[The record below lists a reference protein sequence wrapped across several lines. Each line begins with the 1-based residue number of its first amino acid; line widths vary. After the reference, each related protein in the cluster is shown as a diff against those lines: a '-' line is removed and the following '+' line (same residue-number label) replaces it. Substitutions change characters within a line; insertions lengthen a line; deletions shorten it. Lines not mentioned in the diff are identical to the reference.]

1 MRIGQ
6 TSFIS
11 FVSKGLSSA
20 AGFIATILFARLLG
34 PEVLGKYYLLLSIVA
49 WLSLLGSIGIG
60 SAITKR
66 VSEGTDI
73 GEYKLAGGLTIAVIG
88 VLIIVGLLLF
98 QDLVTSSFEVD
109 RIGFVII
116 LLAVGLLGSYV
127 DAMLNGAHKV
137 HVAAVLKVARRI
149 ARTALQV
156 GGVLLS
162 FGLTALVMGY
172 ALGGLVLVI
181 GGLYVLGGPYH
192 LPQKKHFERL
202 IDYAKYAWMGRLEGK
217 TFQQADVIILGLFV
231 PSSLVGVYGVTWNVA
246 NFLIIFSTSISGALF
261 PELSKLSVDDRD
273 QQVASLVQDA
283 LSYTGLVTIPGLVGG
298 LLLSNRILRIFGDEF
313 AQGAQ
318 VLGLLILSV
327 LFYGYQK
334 QFTNALGGIDQP
346 KAAFKVNGIL
356 IASNVVLNAV
366 LVYSIGMIGAA
377 LASATSSVLSL
388 IGGYYILGRHID
400 FSVPVAEI
408 SRQIGATVAM
418 GVLVTVLNGALAR
431 ANEPLPNEIATTA
444 LIILGAATYFAVLV
458 SISAQF
464 RTVVLDNVPKV
475 ASLR

>member
-6 TSFIS
+6 TSFVS

-20 AGFIATILFARLLG
+20 AGFVATILFARLLG
-34 PEVLGKYYLLLSIVA
+34 AEVLGKYYLLLSIVA

-73 GEYKLAGGLTIAVIG
+73 GEYKLAGGLTIAFIG
-88 VLIIVGLLLF
+88 GVIIVGLLVF
-98 QDLVTSSFEVD
+98 QDVVTSSFEVD

-116 LLAVGLLGSYV
+116 LLAVGLFGSYV
-127 DAMLNGAHKV
+127 DAMLNGAHMV

-149 ARTALQV
+149 ARTVLQV

-181 GGLYVLGGPYH
+181 AGLYVLGGPYH
-192 LPQKKHFERL
+192 LPQRKHFERL
-202 IDYAKYAWMGRLEGK
+202 VDYAKYAWMGRLEGQ

-231 PSSLVGVYGVTWNVA
+231 PSSLVGVYGITWNIA

-273 QQVASLVQDA
+273 QQVASLVEDA

-298 LLLSNRILRIFGDEF
+298 LLLSNRILRIYGDEF
-313 AQGAQ
+313 VQGAQ

-334 QFTNALGGIDQP
+334 QFTNALGGIDRP

-356 IASNVVLNAV
+356 IASNVTLNAV

-377 LASATSSVLSL
+377 LASALSSFLSL
-388 IGGYYILGRHID
+388 IGGYYILGRHLD
-400 FSVPVAEI
+400 FSAPVAEI

-418 GVLVTVLNGALAR
+418 GILVTVLNGVLAR
-431 ANEPLPNEIATTA
+431 VNEPFPNEVATTA
-444 LIILGAATYFAVLV
+444 LIILGAATYFTVLV
-458 SISAQF
+458 SISPQF
-464 RTVVLDNVPKV
+464 RTVVLDNVPQV

>member
-34 PEVLGKYYLLLSIVA
+34 AEVLGRYYLLLSLVA

-66 VSEGTDI
+66 VSEGADI
-73 GEYKLAGGLTIAVIG
+73 GEYKLAGGLTIGFIGAV
-88 VLIIVGLLLF
+88 IIVGLLLF
-98 QDLVTSSFEVD
+98 QDSITSSFEVD
-109 RIGFVII
+109 RIGFVIV

-127 DAMLNGAHKV
+127 DAMLNGAHMV
-137 HVAAVLKVARRI
+137 HIAAVLKVARRI
-149 ARTALQV
+149 ARTVLQV
-156 GGVLLS
+156 GGVLLG

-181 GGLYVLGGPYH
+181 AGLYFLGGPYH
-192 LPQKKHFERL
+192 LPRKNHFERL
-202 IDYAKYAWMGRLEGK
+202 VDYAKYAWMGRLEGK

-231 PSSLVGVYGVTWNVA
+231 PSSLVGVYGITWNIA

-273 QQVASLVQDA
+273 QQVASLVEDA

-298 LLLSNRILRIFGDEF
+298 LLLSNRILRIYGDEF
-313 AQGAQ
+313 VQGAQ

-334 QFTNALGGIDQP
+334 QFTNALGGIDRP

-356 IASNVVLNAV
+356 IASNVTLNVV

-377 LASATSSVLSL
+377 LASALSSFLSL
-388 IGGYYILGRHID
+388 IGGYYILGRHLD
-400 FSVPVAEI
+400 FGVPVAEI
-408 SRQIGATVAM
+408 ARQIGATVAM
-418 GVLVTVLNGALAR
+418 GALITVLSGALAR
-431 ANEPLPNEIATTA
+431 ANEPFPNEITTTA
-444 LIILGAATYFAVLV
+444 LIVLGAATYFLVLV
-458 SISAQF
+458 SISSQF
-464 RTVVLDNVPKV
+464 RTVVLDNVPQV

>member
-34 PEVLGKYYLLLSIVA
+34 AEVLGRYYLLLSIVA

-73 GEYKLAGGLTIAVIG
+73 GEYKLAGGLTIAAIG
-88 VLIIVGLLLF
+88 GVIIVGLLLF
-98 QDLVTSSFEVD
+98 QDVVTSSFDVD
-109 RIGFVII
+109 HIGFVII

-127 DAMLNGAHKV
+127 DAMLNGAHMV

-149 ARTALQV
+149 ARTVLQV

-172 ALGGLVLVI
+172 ALGGLVLVVA
-181 GGLYVLGGPYH
+181 GLYVLGGPYN
-192 LPQKKHFERL
+192 LPEKKHFERL
-202 IDYAKYAWMGRLEGK
+202 VDYAKYAWMGRLEGK

-231 PSSLVGVYGVTWNVA
+231 PSSLVGVYGITWNIA

-273 QQVASLVQDA
+273 QQVASLVEDA

-298 LLLSNRILRIFGDEF
+298 LLLSNRILRIYGDEF
-313 AQGAQ
+313 VQGAQ

-356 IASNVVLNAV
+356 IASNVTLNAA
-366 LVYSIGMIGAA
+366 LVYTIGMTGAA
-377 LASATSSVLSL
+377 LASALSSLLSL
-388 IGGYYILGRHID
+388 IGGYLILGRHLD
-400 FSVPVAEI
+400 FSVPVTEI
-408 SRQIGATVAM
+408 LRQIGATVAM
-418 GVLVTVLNGALAR
+418 GILVTVLNGVLTR
-431 ANEPLPNEIATTA
+431 ANEPFPNEVATTA

-458 SISAQF
+458 SISSQF
-464 RTVVLDNVPKV
+464 RTVVLDNIPQV

>member
-34 PEVLGKYYLLLSIVA
+34 AEILGKYYLLLSIVA

-66 VSEGTDI
+66 VSEGTDT

-88 VLIIVGLLLF
+88 GIIIVGLLLF
-98 QDLVTSSFEVD
+98 QEIITSNFEVD

-127 DAMLNGAHKV
+127 DAMLNGAHMV

-149 ARTALQV
+149 ARTVLQV

-172 ALGGLVLVI
+172 ALGGLVLVVA
-181 GGLYVLGGPYH
+181 GLYVLGGPYH
-192 LPQKKHFERL
+192 LPQKEHFERL
-202 IDYAKYAWMGRLEGK
+202 VDYAKYAWMGRLEGK

-231 PSSLVGVYGVTWNVA
+231 PSSLVGVYGITWNIA

-261 PELSKLSVDDRD
+261 PELSKLSADDRD
-273 QQVASLVQDA
+273 QQIASLIEDA

-298 LLLSNRILRIFGDEF
+298 LLLSDRILRIYGDEF
-313 AQGAQ
+313 VQGAG

-346 KAAFKVNGIL
+346 KAAFKVNGVL
-356 IASNVVLNAV
+356 IASNMALNAV
-366 LVYSIGMIGAA
+366 LVYSIGMTGAA
-377 LASATSSVLSL
+377 LASATSSLLSL
-388 IGGYYILGRHID
+388 ISGYYILCRHID

-418 GVLVTVLNGALAR
+418 GALVTVLSGALAQ

-444 LIILGAATYFAVLV
+444 LLILGAATYFAVLV
-458 SISAQF
+458 SISSQF
-464 RTVVLDNVPKV
+464 RTVVLDNVPQV
-475 ASLR
+475 ALLR

>member
-20 AGFIATILFARLLG
+20 AGFVATILFARSLG
-34 PEVLGKYYLLLSIVA
+34 SEVLGRYYLLLSIVA
-49 WLSLLGSIGIG
+49 WLSLIGSIGIG

-73 GEYKLAGGLTIAVIG
+73 GEYKLGGGLVIASIGITIIA
-88 VLIIVGLLLF
+88 GLLLF
-98 QDLVTSSFEVD
+98 QDIITNIFEIN
-109 RIGFVII
+109 RIEFII
-116 LLAVGLLGSYV
+116 VLLTIGLLGSYV
-127 DAMLNGAHKV
+127 DAMLNGAHMV

-149 ARTALQV
+149 ARTVLQV
-156 GGVLLS
+156 GGVLLG
-162 FGLTALVMGY
+162 FGLTALAMGY

-181 GGLYVLGGPYH
+181 AGLYVLGGPYN
-192 LPQKKHFERL
+192 LPRKNHFERL
-202 IDYAKYAWMGRLEGK
+202 VDYAKYAWMGRLEGK

-231 PSSLVGVYGVTWNVA
+231 PSSLVGVYGITWNIA

-273 QQVASLVQDA
+273 QQVASLVEDA

-298 LLLSNRILRIFGDEF
+298 LLLSNRILRIYGDEF
-313 AQGAQ
+313 VQGAQ

-334 QFTNALGGIDQP
+334 QFTNALGGIDRP

-356 IASNVVLNAV
+356 IASNVTLNV
-366 LVYSIGMIGAA
+366 VFVYSIGMIGAA
-377 LASATSSVLSL
+377 LASALSSFLSL
-388 IGGYYILGRHID
+388 IGGYYILGRHLD
-400 FSVPVAEI
+400 FSVPIAEI
-408 SRQIGATVAM
+408 ARQIGATVAM
-418 GVLVTVLNGALAR
+418 GALITVLSGALSR
-431 ANEPLPNEIATTA
+431 ANEPFPNEITTTA
-444 LIILGAATYFAVLV
+444 LIVLGAATYFLVLV
-458 SISAQF
+458 SISSQF
-464 RTVVLDNVPKV
+464 RTVVLDNVPQV